1 MKSREYTIHELR
13 ELVQNASRYNPHL
26 TSRLEKAAFLVL
38 LRPIVSVG
46 DGHYRV
52 RSEDGLRDYEVLNGH
67 CECSDYLR
75 HGAGHPCKH
84 RLALVLD
91 SKLGFSDGLL
101 CPPST
106 VSR

>member
-46 DGHYRV
+46 DGH
-52 RSEDGLRDYEVLNGH
+52 

-91 SKLGFSDGLL
+91 RKLGFSDGLL